1 MAIPVAVS
9 LSPAQAAQIPSASLP
24 LAPQLT
30 HLLTQFTDLSL
41 QLFSLLSASTP
52 SASSA
57 TGAIYEQL
65 AHLDEKLA
73 GLMAMV
79 EEHQRRWRR
88 IEKLVEEVKETEEG
102 WKRGVQGM
110 HEALEQLKPIIA
122 SGAVDRAAIL
132 SSSSSSLTPSTILSY
147 ARLLAPF
154 TSAPPSSLF
163 PADQQLTGPGAQAMD
178 PSGRTLPMGAI
189 PPFPTEGAM
198 RRGRLQF
205 GSSGEGEEGLVG
217 ERGEVGGESFVL
229 SRLPRSQLI
238 MLALSFCSHF
248 LPHSIV
254 RKDPTAQNSA
264 DSLPPKQDP
273 AARLAQ
279 HARQEQQQRKA
290 QAAQQQAEEEDFV
303 FDLDLNPD
311 L

>member
-1 MAIPVAVS
+1 MAIPAAPS
-9 LSPAQAAQIPSASLP
+9 LNPAQAALIPSPSLP

-30 HLLTQFTDLSL
+30 HLLTQFTELSL

-52 SASSA
+52 SASA
-57 TGAIYEQL
+57 GTAAIYDEL
-65 AHLDEKLA
+65 AKLDEKLA

-88 IEKLVEEVKETEEG
+88 IEKLVGEVKATEEG
-102 WKRGVQGM
+102 WKKGVQGM
-110 HEALEQLKPIIA
+110 HEALAQLQPIIT

-132 SSSSSSLTPSTILSY
+132 ASSSSTLTPQTILSY

-163 PADQQLTGPGAQAMD
+163 PPDQQLTGPGAQAMD

-189 PPFPTEGAM
+189 PPFPTEAAM

-205 GSSGEGEEGLVG
+205 GAGVDGEEGLVG
-217 ERGEVGGESFVL
+217 ERGEVG
-229 SRLPRSQLI
+229 
-238 MLALSFCSHF
+238 A
-248 LPHSIV
+248 
-254 RKDPTAQNSA
+254 RKDPTAQPPA
-264 DSLPPKQDP
+264 DSLPPRQDP

-290 QAAQQQAEEEDFV
+290 AQQQQQQAEEEEFV